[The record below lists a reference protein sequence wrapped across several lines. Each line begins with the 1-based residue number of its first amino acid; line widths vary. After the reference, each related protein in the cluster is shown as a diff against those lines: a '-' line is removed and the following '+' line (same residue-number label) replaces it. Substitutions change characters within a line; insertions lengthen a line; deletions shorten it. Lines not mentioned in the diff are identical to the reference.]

1 MTARRWRTLV
11 VSVLLVVAIGA
22 LVGWLRA
29 TAPGSP
35 TDTSVTDAVPAGN
48 ALTCAELEDALP
60 SVPLD
65 DQTVAGRATSGA
77 VLSCPFAFDGLLVTY
92 VGEVVGDILQRD
104 GGAWLLVNDDPYA
117 LEQGPLTAGDTP
129 RGTNS
134 GLTVW
139 LPDPL
144 TDLVDEPGEHGVRG
158 DVVEVT
164 GRVNRADPADGGGLT
179 VRAED
184 ARLLAEAVVLEEPV
198 HWPQVG
204 VAALLAVLA
213 LLTLWRERERRD
225 T

>member
-1 MTARRWRTLV
+1 MTARRWWTLV
-11 VSVLLVVAIGA
+11 VSVLLVVAIGG
-22 LVGWLRA
+22 LVAWLRA

-35 TDTSVTDAVPAGN
+35 TDTSVADVLPAGDP
-48 ALTCAELEDALP
+48 LTCAELEEGPPPTDA
-60 SVPLD
+60 
-65 DQTVAGRATSGA
+65 VAGRATSGA
-77 VLSCPFAFDGLLVTY
+77 VLSCPFAFDGVLVTY
-92 VGEVVGDILQRD
+92 VGEVVGDLLQRD

-129 RGTNS
+129 QGTNS

-144 TDLVDEPGEHGVRG
+144 TEVVDEPGEHGVRG

-179 VRAED
+179 IRAEE
-184 ARLLAEAVVLEEPV
+184 ATLLAEAVVLDEPV
-198 HWPQVG
+198 HWAQVG
-204 VAALLAVLA
+204 VATVLAVLA

>member
-1 MTARRWRTLV
+1 MNARRWRTLGASALIALGIGV
-11 VSVLLVVAIGA
+11 LVV
-22 LVGWLRA
+22 WLRA
-29 TAPGSP
+29 TAPAP
-35 TDTSVTDAVPAGN
+35 TTDTSVADVLPPMD
-48 ALTCAELEDALP
+48 ALTCEELESDREAVTP
-60 SVPLD
+60 D
-65 DQTVAGRATSGA
+65 EDTVVGLATSGT
-77 VLSCPFAFDGLLVTY
+77 VLACPFAFDGLKVLY

-144 TDLVDEPGEHGVRG
+144 TELVDEPGEHGVRG
-158 DVVEVT
+158 DVLQVT
-164 GRVNRADPADGGGLT
+164 GTVNRTDPADGGGLT
-179 VRAED
+179 IRAEE
-184 ARLLAEAVVLEEPV
+184 ATVLAEAVELDEPV
-198 HWPQVG
+198 HWNQVI
-204 VAALLAVLA
+204 AAVVLGLLA